1 LPAGSTNRT
10 NQPQNMTKN
19 IRKPQQTAKLIKV
32 SELRDRKTL
41 VKHISPQF
49 TTYWI
54 LFPSV
59 NGSECQFVFVHR
71 MKSKHMLPSDEPRI
85 VRLAE
90 IAVSPPSKSTLDGL
104 DYSNLAFTMNNRNEL
119 ILSF

>member
-1 LPAGSTNRT
+1 MPAGTPTT
-10 NQPQNMTKN
+10 NQLQNMIKN
-19 IRKPQQTAKLIKV
+19 IKKPQKTAKLIKV

-59 NGSECQFVFVHR
+59 NGNECQFVFVHR

-104 DYSNLAFTMNNRNEL
+104 DCTNLVLDHNDL
-119 ILSF
+119 IGAL

>member
-1 LPAGSTNRT
+1 
-10 NQPQNMTKN
+10 MTKN

-59 NGSECQFVFVHR
+59 NGSECQFVFLHR